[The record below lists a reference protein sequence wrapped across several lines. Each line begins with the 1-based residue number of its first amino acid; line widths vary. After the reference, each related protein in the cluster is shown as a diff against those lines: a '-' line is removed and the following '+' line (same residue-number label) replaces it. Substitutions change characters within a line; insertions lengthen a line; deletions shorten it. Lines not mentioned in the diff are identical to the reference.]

1 LGSPAGP
8 EGLTESV
15 RSAPGVSQ
23 TIALQ
28 LVAMLERVLLGIGV
42 IIDILYPNWSISIF
56 NASLNYAIAEEQPM
70 ILLFSFC
77 PFPFSF
83 FFFFSHPK
91 PKNFIINCDHI
102 FLNILKET
110 CNKINTGLFILLLQA
125 FTDQH
130 LLS

>member
-77 PFPFSF
+77 QYPFFFF
-83 FFFFSHPK
+83 FFFFSPQTQE
-91 PKNFIINCDHI
+91 FY
-102 FLNILKET
+102 
-110 CNKINTGLFILLLQA
+110 NKL
-125 FTDQH
+125 
-130 LLS
+130 